1 MKILFYVEPLIE
13 QDKPYWKDVW
23 VGVFCRDII
32 NTLNQSKNN
41 YEFIIITNEAIAQ
54 KVDIDIPLIQLTQK
68 ELLDPFNTTN
78 YMDATTAW
86 HNETYAAEHLE
97 DYKNLML
104 EKLGGFIP
112 DIIITFSPVPFFKN
126 MFKDTLILHHEYSIF
141 SRLPYPQSWF
151 LDPVGIHSNLFLN
164 KFANEIKSSI
174 LSENQT
180 SLVNDFK
187 QLCQNILSSKSPF
200 KAIFEE
206 KRKHFDH
213 LVLLPLQFSRYFSFD
228 DLVPFKSQYEYC
240 VYILDNVPSNIGV
253 VVNTHPE
260 YPVISKE
267 AVEFLKTKYSNFIYE
282 EDFNTIYASGQFI
295 IPFVDAVITV
305 SSSIGLQTLLFDKKL
320 ITLSDKT
327 FSFIADDTNV
337 NNIENVLKS
346 DNINKDVF
354 LYFILTRYSLT
365 SEYLHNVEWLDSFL
379 HKSLLHFR
387 ANEIQFDFYDIIDK
401 EEKIFDL
408 LSKTLDNNKKLIPQ
422 YIIQNMIQLFVENE
436 NTHFTEENSIKYP
449 VSQTTKLQRF
459 EFDLKDFE
467 NIKNL
472 RLDPLN
478 DSCVVNISKI
488 YIVLKDDLQIDLKA
502 NIQANACS
510 HHGDSYFFEFF
521 DPNIYFENIDFESL
535 TIKKF
540 VVELIYNHIAK
551 DSVHVCVNQMAMD
564 KNYIIENQ
572 KQQIQNQNLEL
583 EAKEQSIKNLND
595 EIENQKQQIQNQ
607 NLELEAKEQ
616 SIKNLNYELINIYM
630 SKSWKITRPLRNLI
644 RRIKKG
650 K

>member
-13 QDKPYWKDVW
+13 QDKPYWKDGW
-23 VGVFCRDII
+23 ISVFCRDII

-41 YEFIIITNEAIAQ
+41 YEFIIMTNEAIAQ
-54 KVDIDIPLIQLTQK
+54 KVNIDTPIIELTQK
-68 ELLDPFNTTN
+68 ELLEPFNTTN
-78 YMDATTAW
+78 YMDVTTAW

-151 LDPVGIHSNLFLN
+151 LDPVGMHSNLFLN
-164 KFANEIKSSI
+164 KFANEIKSSV
-174 LSENQT
+174 LSENQI

-206 KRKHFDH
+206 KKKQFDY

-228 DLVPFKSQYEYC
+228 DLVHFKSQYEYC

-295 IPFVDAVITV
+295 LPFVDAVITV
-305 SSSIGLQTLLFDKKL
+305 SSSIGLQTLFFDKKL

-365 SEYLHNVEWLDSFL
+365 SEYLHNVEWLDNFL
-379 HKSLLHFR
+379 HKSLLRFQ
-387 ANEIQFDFYDIIDK
+387 ANDIQFDFYDDID
-401 EEKIFDL
+401 EEGKIFDL
-408 LSKTLDNNKKLIPQ
+408 LNKTLYDNQKLIPH
-422 YIIQNMIQLFVENE
+422 YIIQNMIQLFIEDENGLS
-436 NTHFTEENSIKYP
+436 EENSIKYP
-449 VSQTTKLQRF
+449 VSQTTELQRF

-595 EIENQKQQIQNQ
+595 EIEIKKQQIQNQ

>member
-23 VGVFCRDII
+23 ISVFCRDII

-41 YEFIIITNEAIAQ
+41 YEFIIMTNEAIAQ
-54 KVDIDIPLIQLTQK
+54 KVNIDTPIIELTQK
-68 ELLDPFNTTN
+68 ELLEPFNTTN
-78 YMDATTAW
+78 YMDVTTAW

-141 SRLPYPQSWF
+141 SRLPYPHSWF
-151 LDPVGIHSNLFLN
+151 LDPVGMHSNLFLN
-164 KFANEIKSSI
+164 KFANEIKSNV

-206 KRKHFDH
+206 KRKQFDH

-228 DLVPFKSQYEYC
+228 DLVHFKSQYEYC

-253 VVNTHPE
+253 VVNTHPD

-295 IPFVDAVITV
+295 LPFVDAVITV

-422 YIIQNMIQLFVENE
+422 YIIQNMIQLFVEDE
-436 NTHFTEENSIKYP
+436 SGISEENSIKYP
-449 VSQTTKLQRF
+449 VSQTTELQRF

-521 DPNIYFENIDFESL
+521 DPNIYFENVDFESL

-540 VVELIYNHIAK
+540 VVERIYNHIAK
-551 DSVHVCVNQMAMD
+551 DAVHVCVNQITMD
-564 KNYIIENQ
+564 KDYIIKEQEELIKN
-572 KQQIQNQNLEL
+572 QNQILED
-583 EAKEQSIKNLND
+583 KEQSIKKLND
-595 EIENQKQQIQNQ
+595 ELMGI
-607 NLELEAKEQ
+607 LT
-616 SIKNLNYELINIYM
+616 
-630 SKSWKITRPLRNLI
+630 SKSWKITRPLRSLI
-644 RRIKKG
+644 RKIRKG